1 MRMGGPGSLLSQ
13 TSQAMEVG
21 KEEELLQIRF
31 YMTENKSRVIRME
44 DRKDRK
50 NYLTWSQLI
59 VSGGRG

>member
-1 MRMGGPGSLLSQ
+1 MRMGVPVSLLSQ
-13 TSQAMEVG
+13 TFQAMEVG
-21 KEEELLQIRF
+21 KEEELLKIGF

-50 NYLTWSQLI
+50 NYLTWSQFI

>member
-1 MRMGGPGSLLSQ
+1 MRMGVPVSLLSQ
-13 TSQAMEVG
+13 TFQAMDVG
-21 KEEELLQIRF
+21 KEEERLQIGF